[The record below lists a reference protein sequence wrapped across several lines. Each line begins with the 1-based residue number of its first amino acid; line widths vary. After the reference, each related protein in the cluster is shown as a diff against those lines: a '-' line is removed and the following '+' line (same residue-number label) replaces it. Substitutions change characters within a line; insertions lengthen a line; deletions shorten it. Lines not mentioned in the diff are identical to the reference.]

1 MTVTFGDFTFSADTR
16 QLLRRGAE
24 VHLSPKAFDLL
35 RLLLDARPKALSK
48 TDLMERLWPGTFV
61 TDAGVSVLVAEIR
74 AVLGDQPRTARFIRT
89 VQRYGYAF
97 CGEVT
102 DAGRASSGSVSRGPA
117 GWLLT
122 GTTRMP
128 LTQGTNIIGRDPRAE
143 VPLNL
148 PGISRQ
154 HVRIVIDPGRASV
167 TDLGSKNGTLVR
179 GERITATVDVHDGDE
194 IRVGPFVFTLR
205 LLAPQATTQTETM
218 GDPPL
223 PPLPDRRR

>member
-16 QLLRRGAE
+16 QLFRHGTE

-61 TDAGVSVLVAEIR
+61 SDASVSVLVAQVR
-74 AVLGDQPRTARFIRT
+74 GVLGDQPRSARFIRT
-89 VQRYGYAF
+89 IQRYGYAF

-102 DAGRASSGSVSRGPA
+102 DAGSAPSGSGSSGPA
-117 GWLLT
+117 AWLLT

-128 LTQGTNIIGRDPRAE
+128 LSQGTNIIGRDPRAA

-154 HVRIVIDPGRASV
+154 HARIVIDHDGASV

-179 GERITATVDVHDGDE
+179 GERITSTVNVRDGDH
-194 IRVGPFVFTLR
+194 IRIGPLLFTVR
-205 LLAPQATTQTETM
+205 LLPPQGTTQTETM
-218 GDPPL
+218 GDPAL
-223 PPLPDRRR
+223 PGRRR